1 MAEEKPRRLPH
12 LERIRGQATSGQRN
26 EPDVSG
32 LIAPLYYSTGI
43 LVV

>member
-1 MAEEKPRRLPH
+1 MAEDKPGRLPH
-12 LERIRGQATSGQRN
+12 LERIRGQATSGERN

-32 LIAPLYYSTGI
+32 LIVPLHYSTGI